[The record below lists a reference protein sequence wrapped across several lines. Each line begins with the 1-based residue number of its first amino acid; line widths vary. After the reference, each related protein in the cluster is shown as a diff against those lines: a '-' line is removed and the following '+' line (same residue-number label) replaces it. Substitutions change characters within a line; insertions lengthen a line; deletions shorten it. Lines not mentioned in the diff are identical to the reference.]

1 MLNKKGILDT
11 FIYTCDKCK
20 YNSNKKYQWNR
31 HLQTIKHNANNANN
45 VKTTTKTHTC
55 VCGKIY
61 KHISSLCRHKK
72 KCTYTEIAIQQDI
85 SKNTNYIENEII
97 KQKKMLSF
105 LICKKASIKFY
116 KRFNWKL
123 LNNNNILVPDH
134 SFSTYSMIY
143 NSNAQI
149 KSALKYIFYINK

>member
-97 KQKKMLSF
+97 KQKNTRNTNTKNTRNTNTKNTRNTNTKKHKKYKHKKTQKEKEKETSF
-105 LICKKASIKFY
+105 FY
-116 KRFNWKL
+116 
-123 LNNNNILVPDH
+123 
-134 SFSTYSMIY
+134 
-143 NSNAQI
+143 
-149 KSALKYIFYINK
+149 